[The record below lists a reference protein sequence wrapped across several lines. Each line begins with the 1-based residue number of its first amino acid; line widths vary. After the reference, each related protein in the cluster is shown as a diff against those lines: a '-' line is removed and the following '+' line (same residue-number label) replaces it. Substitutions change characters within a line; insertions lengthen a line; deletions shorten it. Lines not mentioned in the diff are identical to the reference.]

1 MFGFYLVKFSLEG
14 CYAFELRIERLLHRI
29 DHFFETFDALGV
41 SGRRAVAADQGGR
54 TSEGTLF
61 GGVPAE
67 TERTLDRACEK
78 NTGLWRPWLFNVA
91 ASPQARSP
99 IAETCAIENTLCR

>member
-14 CYAFELRIERLLHRI
+14 CCAFELRIERLLHRI

-67 TERTLDRACEK
+67 TQRTLDRGMREEYRALATVAVQCC
-78 NTGLWRPWLFNVA
+78 TRGLTA
-91 ASPQARSP
+91 SP
-99 IAETCAIENTLCR
+99 IAYRGDVCN